1 MTTSNIVVSNEKLK
15 RNLGLFDVYAVSTGA
30 MFSSGFFLLPG
41 VAMAETGP
49 SVVLAYLVSSFI
61 IAPAMFSM
69 AELTT
74 AMPRAG
80 GDYYCIDRSLGPLA
94 GTIGGL
100 GTWLALV
107 LKSSFA
113 LVGMGAY
120 IAIFVDIPIRPVAAV
135 LTVVFAVLNVIGAKE
150 STRLQRILVGSLV
163 GIMTFYCV
171 QGVFAVINLGFGS
184 VMADR
189 FTPFTTAG
197 LGGFFATVGLVFVS
211 YAGLTKVASIAEEV
225 RNPDR
230 NIPLGMILALITT
243 MLIYVIGVFVMVAL
257 LPQGD
262 LQNSLTPVSDAG
274 DVFLSWLAQ
283 PIGLVLVTIAAV
295 AAFASTANAG
305 ILSASRYPL
314 AMSRDHLIPVQFSK
328 TGRYGTPTFAIVVT
342 SSIMLFAVIFL
353 DVASIAKLA
362 SAFQLM
368 IFALLSLSVIV
379 MRESRISSYVPGFES
394 PLYPWMQIFGIIAA
408 VLLIFE
414 IGQAS
419 TLFTVALVIS
429 GIAWYYAYARKNVER
444 EGAIYHIYARL
455 GKRRFEGLDHELR
468 DILKE
473 RELEEGDPY
482 ERIVS
487 QAHVLDFDDIN
498 SYEEVVKQVA
508 SLLSSDLPYST
519 DDLSEKFLQ
528 GQHIGSTAV
537 SHGAALPELR
547 LAGIKQSRIILV
559 RVRSGIKLN
568 FADLA
573 VYEGERIAAKQTIH
587 AVIFLLSPQERT
599 GQHLR
604 ILAELVSRV
613 DEAGFLR
620 EWHDA
625 ADEHALREVFLRHE
639 RFVQIYL
646 DHEPALSTFAGKHPS
661 DIHLPKGTLL
671 ALIQRDGETLVPQDD
686 TLLEAGDCLTI
697 IGDPRH
703 VNELYESFH

>member
-1 MTTSNIVVSNEKLK
+1 VALQVTTQPTEKLK

-49 SVVLAYLVSSFI
+49 SVVLAYLLSSFI

-107 LKSSFA
+107 LKSAFA
-113 LVGMGAY
+113 LVGIGAY
-120 IAIFVDIPIRPVAAV
+120 LTLFLDLPIRPIAAV
-135 LTVVFAVLNVIGAKE
+135 LTIVFAVLNIVGAKE
-150 STRLQRILVGSLV
+150 STNLQRILVAALV
-163 GIMTFYCV
+163 SIMVFYCI
-171 QGVFAVINLGFGS
+171 QGLASVASIGFTG
-184 VMADR
+184 VAADR
-189 FTPFTTAG
+189 FTPFLSSGVQG
-197 LGGFFATVGLVFVS
+197 LFGTVGLVFVS

-225 RNPDR
+225 RTPDR
-230 NIPLGMILALITT
+230 NIPLGMILALLTTIT
-243 MLIYVIGVFVMVAL
+243 IYVVGVYIMVAI
-257 LPQGD
+257 LPSGD
-262 LQNSLTPVSDAG
+262 LVNSLTPVADAG
-274 DVFLSWLAQ
+274 AAFLNWL
-283 PIGLVLVTIAAV
+283 PGPVLLILIVIAAI

-314 AMSRDHLIPVQFSK
+314 AMSRDHLIPKPFSSI
-328 TGRYGTPTFAIVVT
+328 GRYKTPTFSIIVT
-342 SSIMLFAVIFL
+342 SSLMLFAVLFL
-353 DVASIAKLA
+353 DVANIAKLA

-368 IFALLSLSVIV
+368 IFALINLSVIV

-394 PLYPWMQIFGIIAA
+394 PLYPWLQIFGIVAS
-408 VLLIFE
+408 VLLIVE
-414 IGQAS
+414 IGRAS
-419 TLFTVALVIS
+419 TMFTLLLVA
-429 GIAWYYAYARKNVER
+429 IAIIWYYAYARANVER

-473 RELEEGDPY
+473 RELEESDPY

-487 QAHVLDFDDIN
+487 QARVFDFEAVE
-498 SYEEVVKQVA
+498 SYEVIVNRVA
-508 SLLSSDLPYST
+508 DALAKDVAYSASDLET
-519 DDLSEKFLQ
+519 MFLT
-528 GQHIGSTAV
+528 GQHIGATAV

-547 LAGIKQSRIILV
+547 LTNITQTQIVLV
-559 RVRSGIKLN
+559 RIQQGLKLELDDV
-568 FADLA
+568 A
-573 VYEGERIAAKQTIH
+573 GKRIAANQPVH
-587 AVIFLLSPQERT
+587 AVIFLLSPQEKT

-613 DEAGFLR
+613 DEEGFLH
-620 EWHDA
+620 EWHA
-625 ADEHALREVFLRHE
+625 AQDDNSLREVFLRHE

-646 DHEPALSTFAGKHPS
+646 NRPSAVNDFVGKHAADLS
-661 DIHLPKGTLL
+661 LPKGTLL
-671 ALIQRDGETLVPQDD
+671 ALIQRDGETLVPQAD
-686 TLLEAGDCLTI
+686 TTLQAGDCLTI

-703 VNELYESFH
+703 VNELYEAYH

>member
-1 MTTSNIVVSNEKLK
+1 MTTSDIAVRNEKLK

-49 SVVLAYLVSSFI
+49 SVVLAYLLSSFI

-107 LKSSFA
+107 LKSAFA
-113 LVGMGAY
+113 LVGIGAY
-120 IAIFVDIPIRPVAAV
+120 LAIFLDLPIRPIAAV
-135 LTVVFAVLNVIGAKE
+135 LTIVFAVLNVVGAKE
-150 STRLQRILVGSLV
+150 STGLQRILVAALV
-163 GIMTFYCV
+163 SIMAFYCLQGIMATFNAGD
-171 QGVFAVINLGFGS
+171 GVVASRLN
-184 VMADR
+184 
-189 FTPFTTAG
+189 PFLTAG
-197 LGGFFATVGLVFVS
+197 IQGFFGTVGLVFVS

-225 RNPDR
+225 RSPDR
-230 NIPLGMILALITT
+230 NIPLGMILALATT
-243 MLIYVIGVFVMVAL
+243 IVIYVVGVYVMVAL
-257 LPQGD
+257 LPNDQLMG
-262 LQNSLTPVSDAG
+262 SLTPVADAG
-274 DVFLSWLAQ
+274 DVFLNWLPS
-283 PIGLVLVTIAAV
+283 PIGLILVVIAAI

-314 AMSRDHLIPVQFSK
+314 AMSRDHLIPPPFS
-328 TGRYGTPTFAIVVT
+328 TIGRYKTPTFSIMVT
-342 SSIMLFAVIFL
+342 SGLMLFAVLFL
-353 DVASIAKLA
+353 DVANIAKLA

-368 IFALLSLSVIV
+368 IFALINLSVIV
-379 MRESRISSYVPGFES
+379 MRESRISSYVPGYES
-394 PLYPWMQIFGIIAA
+394 PFYPWMQIFGIVAS
-408 VLLIFE
+408 VLLIAE
-414 IGQAS
+414 IGRAS
-419 TLFTVALVIS
+419 TVFTVLLIALAIT
-429 GIAWYYAYARKNVER
+429 WYYAYARANVER

-473 RELEEGDPY
+473 RELEESDPY
-482 ERIVS
+482 ERIIS
-487 QAHVLDFDDIN
+487 QAHVLDFDDLDG
-498 SYEEVVKQVA
+498 YESVVEHVA
-508 SLLSSDLPYST
+508 TMLSSDLPYSR
-519 DDLSEKFLQ
+519 DDLASKFLQ
-528 GQHIGSTAV
+528 GQHIGSTAI

-547 LAGIKQSRIILV
+547 LANISQTRIILV
-559 RVRSGIKLN
+559 RIRQGIKLDLDDV
-568 FADLA
+568 ADK
-573 VYEGERIAAKQTIH
+573 RIAANQPVH
-587 AVIFLLSPQERT
+587 AVIFLLSPQEKT

-620 EWHDA
+620 EWHEA

>member
-1 MTTSNIVVSNEKLK
+1 VTTSEIAVSNEKLK

-49 SVVLAYLVSSFI
+49 SVVLAYLLSSII

-107 LKSSFA
+107 LKSAFA
-113 LVGMGAY
+113 LVGIGAY
-120 IAIFVDIPIRPVAAV
+120 LAIFLDLPIRPIAAV
-135 LTVVFAVLNVIGAKE
+135 LTIVFAVLNVVGAKE
-150 STRLQRILVGSLV
+150 STGLQRILVTALV
-163 GIMTFYCV
+163 GIMVFYCL
-171 QGVFAVINLGFGS
+171 QGLIATFNAGDGVVATRLN
-184 VMADR
+184 
-189 FTPFTTAG
+189 PFLTAG
-197 LGGFFATVGLVFVS
+197 IQGFFGTVGLVFVS

-225 RNPDR
+225 RSPDR
-230 NIPLGMILALITT
+230 NIPLGMMLALATT
-243 MLIYVIGVFVMVAL
+243 IVIYVVGVYVMVAL
-257 LPQGD
+257 LPNDQLMG
-262 LQNSLTPVSDAG
+262 SLTPVADAG
-274 DVFLSWLAQ
+274 DVFLEWLPA
-283 PIGLVLVTIAAV
+283 PFGLILVVIAAI

-314 AMSRDHLIPVQFSK
+314 AMSRDHLIPPPFSNI
-328 TGRYGTPTFAIVVT
+328 GRYKTPTFSIMVT
-342 SSIMLFAVIFL
+342 SGLMLFAVLFL
-353 DVASIAKLA
+353 DVANIAKLA

-368 IFALLSLSVIV
+368 IFALINLSVIV
-379 MRESRISSYVPGFES
+379 MRESRISSYVPGYES
-394 PLYPWMQIFGIIAA
+394 PLYPWMQIFGIVASVMLIAEIGRA
-408 VLLIFE
+408 STVFTFLLI
-414 IGQAS
+414 
-419 TLFTVALVIS
+419 ALA
-429 GIAWYYAYARKNVER
+429 IAWYYGYARANVER

-473 RELEEGDPY
+473 RELEESDPY

-487 QAHVLDFDDIN
+487 QARTFDFEQVESYDNLVKHVAD
-498 SYEEVVKQVA
+498 A
-508 SLLSSDLPYST
+508 LSTDLAYSASDLET
-519 DDLSEKFLQ
+519 MFLT
-528 GQHIGSTAV
+528 GKHIGATAV

-547 LAGIKQSRIILV
+547 LANINQSQIILV
-559 RVRSGIKLN
+559 RIRQGIKL
-568 FADLA
+568 DLDDVA
-573 VYEGERIAAKQTIH
+573 GKRIAANQPVH
-587 AVIFLLSPQERT
+587 AVIFLLSPQEKT

-661 DIHLPKGTLL
+661 DIYLPKGTLL
-671 ALIQRDGETLVPQDD
+671 ALIQRGGETLVPQDD
-686 TLLEAGDCLTI
+686 TVLVAGDCLTI

>member
-1 MTTSNIVVSNEKLK
+1 MTTSEIAVSNEKLK

-49 SVVLAYLVSSFI
+49 SVVLAYLLSSII

-107 LKSSFA
+107 LKSAFA
-113 LVGMGAY
+113 LVGIGAY
-120 IAIFVDIPIRPVAAV
+120 LAIFLDLPIRPIAAV
-135 LTVVFAVLNVIGAKE
+135 LTIVFAVLNVVGAKE
-150 STRLQRILVGSLV
+150 STGLQRILVTALV
-163 GIMTFYCV
+163 GIMVFYCL
-171 QGVFAVINLGFGS
+171 QGLIATFNAGDGVVATRLN
-184 VMADR
+184 
-189 FTPFTTAG
+189 PFLTAG
-197 LGGFFATVGLVFVS
+197 IQGFFGTVGLVFVS

-225 RNPDR
+225 RSPDR
-230 NIPLGMILALITT
+230 NIPLGMMLALATT
-243 MLIYVIGVFVMVAL
+243 IVIYVVGVYVMVAL
-257 LPQGD
+257 LPNDQLMG
-262 LQNSLTPVSDAG
+262 SLTPVADAG
-274 DVFLSWLAQ
+274 DVFLEWLPA
-283 PIGLVLVTIAAV
+283 PFGLILVVIAAI

-314 AMSRDHLIPVQFSK
+314 AMSRDHLIPPPFSNI
-328 TGRYGTPTFAIVVT
+328 GRYKTPTFSIMVT
-342 SSIMLFAVIFL
+342 SGLMLFAVLFL
-353 DVASIAKLA
+353 DVANIAKLA

-368 IFALLSLSVIV
+368 IFALINLSVIV
-379 MRESRISSYVPGFES
+379 MRESRISSYVPGYES
-394 PLYPWMQIFGIIAA
+394 PLYPWMQIFGIVASVMLIAEIGRA
-408 VLLIFE
+408 STVFTFLLI
-414 IGQAS
+414 
-419 TLFTVALVIS
+419 ALA
-429 GIAWYYAYARKNVER
+429 IAWYYGYARANVER

-473 RELEEGDPY
+473 RELEESDPY

-487 QAHVLDFDDIN
+487 QARTFDFEQVESYDNLVKHVAD
-498 SYEEVVKQVA
+498 A
-508 SLLSSDLPYST
+508 LSTDLAYSASDLET
-519 DDLSEKFLQ
+519 MFLT
-528 GQHIGSTAV
+528 GKHIGATAV

-547 LAGIKQSRIILV
+547 LANINQSQIILV
-559 RVRSGIKLN
+559 RIRQGIKL
-568 FADLA
+568 DLDDVA
-573 VYEGERIAAKQTIH
+573 GKRIAANQPVH
-587 AVIFLLSPQERT
+587 AVIFLLSPQEKT

-661 DIHLPKGTLL
+661 DIYLPKGTLL
-671 ALIQRDGETLVPQDD
+671 ALIQRGGETLVPQDD
-686 TLLEAGDCLTI
+686 TVLVAGDCLTI